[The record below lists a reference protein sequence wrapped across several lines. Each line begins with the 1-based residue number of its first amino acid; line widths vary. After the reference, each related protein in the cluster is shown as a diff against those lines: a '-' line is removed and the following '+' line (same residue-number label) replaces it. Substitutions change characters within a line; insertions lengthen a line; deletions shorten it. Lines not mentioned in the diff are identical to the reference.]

1 MIRRPPRSTL
11 FPYTTLFRSRGDG
24 GDGGDAGGGG
34 GAAAADGGEGD
45 SQQVG
50 GDAGGGGGDAGSV
63 AAAPG
68 GVGFTTGLR
77 VFSGASGQGGGG
89 EPYSDKTNKKAPRH
103 PFYRAGLSEKVTSG
117 AAGTP

>member
-63 AAAPG
+63 AAAQG
-68 GVGFTTGLR
+68 GGGFTKGLR
-77 VFSGASGQGGGG
+77 VFLAASGPWGARG
-89 EPYSDKTNKKAPRH
+89 PYWDKSDKRAPGHRYF
-103 PFYRAGLSEKVTSG
+103 PAGADRKVAS
-117 AAGTP
+117 